1 MRSSSKKIT
10 RIFVAR
16 IPLSVTEA
24 AFRSHWRD
32 IGFVHAQD
40 SVDTL
45 MFETHELGGSDVVVD
60 RATPKVTCGVLLC
73 NLSSFILHQFNYF
86 CSLKQ

>member
-32 IGFVHAQD
+32 IGFVHAQ
-40 SVDTL
+40 
-45 MFETHELGGSDVVVD
+45 GGESARGTCKKIFIGRIPEEASLEDLRLYFGRFGRILDVYI
-60 RATPKVTCGVLLC
+60 PKV
-73 NLSSFILHQFNYF
+73 I
-86 CSLKQ
+86 